1 MSSLQKNMLWNAAGN
16 AIYLGAQWL
25 ITIFVTI
32 LDGFSD
38 AGVLSIAM
46 SLSATFQTLALFG
59 IRNYQVSD
67 AEGKYSDTNY
77 VSFRF
82 FCCVASLVVCIA
94 ASLIGGYRGQTLLAV
109 FLFMLFRLA
118 ECYSDVLHGVAQ
130 NRDRLDIAGKS
141 FALKGAGIL
150 LAFFLPYYFTRHLN
164 LALAAMALVALAVTL
179 CYDIPATKKLS
190 DFRFFDSFGHC
201 KYLALTALPLCVYQF
216 LYAAV
221 ASLPKLI
228 LGKMSGEVMLG
239 AYSSIYAPAMLLQSA
254 SGYLYIPFAT
264 KFTSLWKAQKRRNF
278 AVLFVKLS
286 LAIAALFGA
295 VLVLAQF
302 FGEWALVWVF
312 GEQIR
317 AFVYLL
323 DPILLLNFAISYLA
337 FLSMVVIV
345 LRRVALLLCGYAL
358 GFACA
363 AILPSVFITH
373 FGTNGTSYATL
384 VAAGVPCAVFL
395 CGIVQALLSKQTVQ
409 ADGETVSGD
418 VHTFVLCAYRES
430 PYLED
435 CVRSLLAQTVS
446 SQIIICT
453 ATPNDTIASVAEKY
467 RLPLCVREGTPA
479 ITDDWNFAMSQVQTP
494 YATIAHQDDIYEPTY
509 LEKVLQKA
517 QGAENPILVFT
528 DYYEIRNGARVAQNK
543 LLSIKRKMNRVMAFF
558 PNRKWWRRRVMA
570 FGNSICCPSVT
581 YCMANYGDFA
591 FDGNY
596 RFACDWDAWE
606 RLGNQKGAFLYLSEP
621 LMGHRIHADSETTK
635 QSESSRRGEE
645 EYAMFCR
652 FWPKWIAKRLAS
664 SYKKGADSNKV

>member
-1 MSSLQKNMLWNAAGN
+1 MTSLQKNMLWNAVGN
-16 AIYLGAQWL
+16 GIYLGAQWL
-25 ITIFVTI
+25 ITIFITV
-32 LDGFSD
+32 LDGFAD
-38 AGVLSIAM
+38 TGILSIAM

-67 AEGKYSDTNY
+67 SKGLYSDTNY

-82 FCCVASLVVCIA
+82 FCCAASLVVCCV

-118 ECYSDVLHGVAQ
+118 ECYSDVLHGIAQ
-130 NRDRLDIAGKS
+130 NHDRLDIAGKS
-141 FALKGAGIL
+141 FALKSATIFL
-150 LAFFLPYYFTRHLN
+150 TFFLPYYFTRNLN
-164 LALAAMALVALAVTL
+164 LALAAMAVLSLAVTL
-179 CYDIPATKKLS
+179 CYDIPATKKLAS
-190 DFRFFDSFGHC
+190 FRFFDSFGHC
-201 KYLALTALPLCVYQF
+201 KSLALAALPLCVYQF
-216 LYAAV
+216 LYAAI

-228 LGKMSGEVMLG
+228 LEKMSDEVILG
-239 AYSSIYAPAMLLQSA
+239 AYSSVYAPAMLLQSA

-264 KFTSLWKAQKRRNF
+264 KFTVLWQEQRRKEF
-278 AVLFVKLS
+278 ALLFAKLS
-286 LAIAALFGA
+286 AGIVALFGA

-302 FGEWALVWVF
+302 FGEMALERVF

-317 AFVYLL
+317 AFCSLL

-345 LRRVALLLCGYAL
+345 LRRVALLLCGYAV

-363 AILPSVFITH
+363 AVLPGVFITH

-384 VAAGVPCAVFL
+384 VAAGVPCMVFL
-395 CGIVQALLSKQTVQ
+395 FGIVHALLSKRTVQ
-409 ADGETVSGD
+409 SGGQTVSGEA
-418 VHTFVLCAYRES
+418 HTFVLCAYRES

-435 CVRSLLAQTVS
+435 CVRSLLAQTVP
-446 SQIIICT
+446 SQIVICT
-453 ATPNDTIASVAEKY
+453 ATPNDTIAAVAEQY
-467 RLPLCVREGTPA
+467 HLPLCVRDGTPG
-479 ITDDWNFAMSQVQTP
+479 ITDDWNFAMSQVKTP
-494 YATIAHQDDIYEPTY
+494 YATIAHQDDLYEPTY
-509 LEKVLQKA
+509 LENVLKKA
-517 QGAENPILVFT
+517 QDAKNPILIFT
-528 DYYEIRNGARVAQNK
+528 NYYEIRNGARIEKNT
-543 LLSIKRKMNRVMAFF
+543 LLSIKRKMNRVMTLF
-558 PNRKWWRRRVMA
+558 PHCKWWRRRVMA

-581 YCMANYGDFA
+581 YCMEKYRDFA

-606 RLGNQKGAFLYLSEP
+606 RLGNQKGAFLYLSDP